1 MTTTLETPTT
11 KIINTS
17 IAIVGG
23 GPAGAILSLL
33 LAKAG
38 VDVTL
43 LEQYPDFNRQF
54 RGDSVHPATLELL
67 DGLGLAE
74 KMLEL
79 PHTKS
84 PGIPS
89 TSPKGTFNIL
99 DLSGLKS
106 KFPYFVLIQ
115 QARFLEFVVNEAKR
129 YPNFHVFMKAGVRT
143 LLEDNGKVT
152 GVAFQHNSVP
162 HEIRAAVTVAA
173 DGRHS
178 MMRKLAAVEP
188 KMTHPSGMDT
198 LWFRLDRKDGDPKS
212 STNLTGETGVSV
224 ALLQREDHWQV
235 GYNIPKGAFPELRAA
250 GLPAL
255 QKTLSE
261 GLPHFAERINAIPD
275 FKAFSLLD
283 VQINML
289 EQWHKPGLLFIGDSA
304 HSMSPAFGVGINL
317 AIQDAVAT
325 ANILHGPLL
334 EYQRSGAAITENVL
348 ARVQQKREPITKR
361 IQWLQGLLGRSKQ
374 VKSMPLFVQW
384 LMTSKIVSKPMAR
397 LVGLGWN
404 PERWQPMT
412 THQAVATNSVTQA

>member
-1 MTTTLETPTT
+1 MITTSETPST

-17 IAIVGG
+17 VAIVGG

-67 DGLGLAE
+67 DGLGLAD

-89 TSPKGTFNIL
+89 KTPRGTFNLL

-115 QARFLEFVVNEAKR
+115 QSRFLEFVVNEAKHW
-129 YPNFHVFMKAGVRT
+129 PNFQVFMKAGVRT

-178 MMRKLAAVEP
+178 MMRKLAGVEP
-188 KMTHPSGMDT
+188 KEAHPSGMDT

-212 STNLTGETGVSV
+212 STNLEGETGVKV

-235 GYNIPKGAFPELRAA
+235 GYNILKGTYPELRAA

-255 QKTLSE
+255 QKTLAD
-261 GLPHFAERINAIPD
+261 GLPQFAERINAIPD

-283 VQINML
+283 VQINRL

-317 AIQDAVAT
+317 AIQDAVAA

-334 EYQRSGAAITENVL
+334 EYQRSGAVISDDVL
-348 ARVQQKREPITKR
+348 AQVQQKREPITKR
-361 IQWLQGLLGRSKQ
+361 IQWLQGLLGRSGRDT
-374 VKSMPLFVQW
+374 SMPFLVQW
-384 LMTSKIVSKPMAR
+384 LMTSRFIRQPMAR

-404 PERWQPMT
+404 PERWQPLAQET
-412 THQAVATNSVTQA
+412 SANEAVSV